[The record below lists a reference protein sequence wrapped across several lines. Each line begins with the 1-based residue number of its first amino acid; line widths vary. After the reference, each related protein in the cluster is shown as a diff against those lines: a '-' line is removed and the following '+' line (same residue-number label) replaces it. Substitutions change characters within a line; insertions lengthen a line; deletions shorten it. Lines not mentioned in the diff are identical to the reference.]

1 MEIINTN
8 QIESFQED
16 KLKLGGKVLQ
26 TVADIM
32 MARGEDDFSAK
43 VKFVFIEAD

>member
-1 MEIINTN
+1 M
-8 QIESFQED
+8 QED
-16 KLKLGGKVLQ
+16 KLKLGGNVLQ

-43 VKFVFIEAD
+43 VKFVSKLYIEAD